1 MSSKLRR
8 FEILL
13 PQQFND
19 GRDIPRKLR
28 GQALREI
35 IDRFGAASFEPTSV
49 EGYWRHEGTLYTDSL
64 SKIVVD
70 VEDSDE
76 NRQWM
81 RDFKARWK
89 VTLDQLDIWLI
100 SYEVDVE

>member
-19 GRDIPRKLR
+19 GREIPRKLR
-28 GQALREI
+28 GRALKEI
-35 IDRFGAASFEPTSV
+35 IDRFGAASFEPTPI
-49 EGYWRHEGTLYTDSL
+49 EGYWSHQGNLYTDSL
-64 SKIVVD
+64 SKIVID
-70 VEDSDE
+70 IEDTDE

-81 RDFKARWK
+81 RDYKARWK
-89 VTLDQLDIWLI
+89 ATLDQLDLWLI
-100 SYEVDVE
+100 SYEIDVE